1 MESHLTVDYDE
12 LVSAYKESLTTVLR
26 GFRPPAELLETWVPD
41 EDDAKSILN
50 IIEAAEGAGLTG
62 ITIRV
67 GTGTFRRLDLTG
79 LQEAAGWRGKV
90 DTAASGDA
98 ILLNVSFAGTDELP
112 SGLDRYTA
120 TYIEPEMKA
129 IRKSAPLPS
138 YKALSPQTPVRSGK
152 QTVHTVYKERLK
164 KKSQMCPHEGALS
177 PDYGLELVQ
186 TSRENATLMAL
197 VEPSQH
203 SVKKAAF
210 HGARSGDERAVLDL
224 LCQFMEGKPILECA
238 DHGMIYVERQL
249 RDTSQPAPVP
259 GIVTP
264 ENADPIFSSL
274 TLLVRELFAC
284 YRRRIGFNSTANS
297 YDLPPT
303 IEWLALPEDKKVE
316 KVQAA
321 IGRHPL
327 GLGIEVVRT
336 EGSKRVSVMFQHA
349 LGPNST
355 ASRLMQLEA
364 YIQSEVEP
372 TLELETE
379 PRADANKIRRIKEMN
394 RS

>member
-1 MESHLTVDYDE
+1 
-12 LVSAYKESLTTVLR
+12 
-26 GFRPPAELLETWVPD
+26 
-41 EDDAKSILN
+41 
-50 IIEAAEGAGLTG
+50 
-62 ITIRV
+62 
-67 GTGTFRRLDLTG
+67 
-79 LQEAAGWRGKV
+79 
-90 DTAASGDA
+90 
-98 ILLNVSFAGTDELP
+98 
-112 SGLDRYTA
+112 
-120 TYIEPEMKA
+120 
-129 IRKSAPLPS
+129 
-138 YKALSPQTPVRSGK
+138 
-152 QTVHTVYKERLK
+152 
-164 KKSQMCPHEGALS
+164 
-177 PDYGLELVQ
+177 
-186 TSRENATLMAL
+186 
-197 VEPSQH
+197 
-203 SVKKAAF
+203 
-210 HGARSGDERAVLDL
+210 
-224 LCQFMEGKPILECA
+224 MEGKPILECA